1 MSAILRDLELK
12 IACAAFMLTLVMVT
26 ANVLLRYLSGTSLL
40 FSEEISYLG
49 FAYTI
54 FLGAAYLYR
63 KRVMI
68 AVDFVIHMMPSALRR
83 ATVFLT
89 LLLLLAAN
97 CYLVYI
103 SILLVDDGWVRR
115 TAYLQMPYAYIHS
128 ASTIGFALMA
138 VYSALFLS
146 RLLSGRDLDYAE
158 AADQV

>member
-1 MSAILRDLELK
+1 MSVILRDLELK
-12 IACAAFMLTLVMVT
+12 IACAGFALTLVMVT
-26 ANVLLRYLSGTSLL
+26 ANVLLRYLSGISLL

-54 FLGAAYLYR
+54 FLGTAYLYR

-68 AVDFVIHMMPSALRR
+68 AVDFVIQMMPPGLRR

-103 SILLVDDGWVRR
+103 SILLVDDGWIRR
-115 TAYLQMPYAYIHS
+115 TAYLQMPYAYIHA
-128 ASTIGFALMA
+128 ASTVGFALMA
-138 VYSALFLS
+138 VYSAIFIG
-146 RLLSGRDLDYAE
+146 RILSGGDLDYAE
-158 AADQV
+158 AADQI